1 LLNDLQGLDTTL
13 LWQSSTQKVLEIG
26 CGRGAF
32 LTSLARANPSAFCLG
47 VDREAYLVA
56 FTAVRA
62 LQENLLNLRTWKS
75 DAIHLSEHLPHNS
88 IDSIYLNFSDPWPHH
103 RHERRRLTHP
113 TYLQQY
119 ERLLR
124 SSGTLE
130 LKTDN
135 EALFDWSIKQLL
147 ATHWTVQEVIRDV
160 PAERPTTEEP
170 SGENHVFPISGLHVQ
185 SDFERRFRQ
194 EGVSI
199 HYLSATPPHATALAS
214 RL

>member
-1 LLNDLQGLDTTL
+1 
-13 LWQSSTQKVLEIG
+13 LEIG

-62 LQENLLNLRTWKS
+62 LQESLSNLRTWKS
-75 DAIHLSEHLPHNS
+75 DAIHLSEHLPHHS
-88 IDSIYLNFSDPWPHH
+88 VDRIYLNFSDPWPHH

-119 ERLLR
+119 ERVLQN
-124 SSGTLE
+124 SGTLE

-135 EALFDWSIKQLL
+135 DVLFEWSIKQLL
-147 ATHWTVQEVIRDV
+147 ATGWSVQEVIRDL
-160 PAERPTTEEP
+160 PAERSTTEA
-170 SGENHVFPISGLHVQ
+170 SVDTAVVFPSSGIHVQ

-199 HYLSATPPHATALAS
+199 HYFSATPPRATALAS
-214 RL
+214 KL